1 MYRVIQRFTFHLEM
15 SNQKLKMPYWQNAE
29 FYFQKDIYIVA
40 EIYNDELLTF
50 IINFYIIYILYYFN
64 IITIM

>member
-1 MYRVIQRFTFHLEM
+1 M

-29 FYFQKDIYIVA
+29 FYFQKDIYIAA